1 MILKKKF
8 ILVEKNGEIHFIYE
22 YFGHEVVVGVN
33 SDFQINFYMY
43 KKGGGGRG
51 GWGRVEFNRPTMRIM
66 ETMSFIHEVN
76 EFYTFIE
83 SAIGLCNYWANES
96 QRWYLPSGAE

>member
-1 MILKKKF
+1 MSI
-8 ILVEKNGEIHFIYE
+8 
-22 YFGHEVVVGVN
+22 
-33 SDFQINFYMY
+33 QIFKLIFTCT
-43 KKGGGGRG
+43 KKGGGG

-83 SAIGLCNYWANES
+83 AAIGLCNYWANES